1 MRPFVP
7 EAEWTRTFPGWPEQ
21 QFRHALIVAAH
32 PDDETLGASGL
43 LQHLHAAG
51 TTVSLVV
58 ATDGEAAFPDSSASE
73 RRELGR
79 ARREE
84 LARSLAA
91 QGLPVD
97 PVWLGL
103 PDSDLTAH
111 SHELVAALRAHAAG
125 ADLCLMP
132 WPEDPH
138 PDHQAAGRA
147 ALAVAPDSAHC
158 WSYPIWMWHW
168 REPDAAGIPWHRGHS
183 YRLTTGERSAKAA
196 AIREFTSQLRPGPRG
211 EAPILPAEALA
222 HFDRP
227 VETFF
232 RQPPERSAPVARFA
246 ELYEG
251 ADDPW
256 QVESR
261 WYERRKRALLM
272 ASLPRAQYGTIVE
285 PGCGTGTLTRE
296 LAGRCDRLVA
306 FDPVPAAVARARAAA
321 PGADVRQGLVP
332 DAVPAGPVD
341 LFVYSELLYYLDETD
356 LEKTIEASVA
366 ALRPGGDLVAVHWLP
381 WAPEAPHEGAAVH
394 ERLAAHPAL
403 DPLVTHLD
411 EQFRLDVL
419 RRR

>member
-7 EAEWTRTFPGWPEQ
+7 EHEWTRTFPDWPGQE
-21 QFRHALIVAAH
+21 FRHALIVAAH

-43 LQHLHAAG
+43 LQHLRAAG
-51 TTVSLVV
+51 TTMTLVV
-58 ATDGEAAFPDSSASE
+58 ATDGEAAFPDSNAAE
-73 RRELGR
+73 RRDLGR
-79 ARREE
+79 ARRDE

-111 SHELVAALRAHAAG
+111 SHELVEALRNHARG
-125 ADLCLMP
+125 TDLCLMP

-147 ALAVAPDSAHC
+147 ALAAAPDSAHC

-168 REPDAAGIPWHRGHS
+168 RSPGATDIPWRRGHS

-196 AIREFTSQLRPGPRG
+196 AIREFTSQLHPGPRG
-211 EAPILPAEALA
+211 EAPILPQEALA

-232 RQPPERSAPVARFA
+232 RQPPDRSAPIGRFA
-246 ELYEG
+246 ELYAG
-251 ADDPW
+251 AHDPW

-261 WYERRKRALLM
+261 WYEKRKRALLL
-272 ASLPRAQYGTIVE
+272 ASLPRERYGTVVE

-306 FDPVPAAVARARAAA
+306 FDPVPDAVALAREAA
-321 PGADVRQGLVP
+321 PSADVRHGLVP
-332 DAVPAGPVD
+332 HAIPSGPVD

-366 ALRPGGDLVAVHWLP
+366 ALRPGGDLAAVHWLP
-381 WAPEAPHEGAAVH
+381 WAPEAPHDGAAVH

-403 DPLVTHLD
+403 ETIVTHVD